1 MLCAE
6 VRHVDTVY
14 QLRFGAAK
22 KIHRKMSDTD
32 VAMIDDQASQTEQEY
47 DLDKIKLLPGA
58 SDDGT
63 AASFQVIDEDHTL
76 GNALRY
82 IIMKNPE
89 VEFCGYSIPHPSEN
103 KLNIRIQTYGN
114 ITAVEALHQGL
125 DNLSELCTTIEETFT
140 EKCEAGGYQTVD
152 A

>member
-1 MLCAE
+1 MAQE
-6 VRHVDTVY
+6 DFDVPMDT
-14 QLRFGAAK
+14 Q
-22 KIHRKMSDTD
+22 
-32 VAMIDDQASQTEQEY
+32 EQEQDV
-47 DLDKIKLLPGA
+47 DLEKIKLLPNA

-63 AASFQVIDEDHTL
+63 SASFQVIDEDHTL

-125 DNLSELCTTIEETFT
+125 DNLSELCVTIEGNFREQL
-140 EKCEAGGYQTVD
+140 EKVGTNI
-152 A
+152 